1 MILSDTVKMKEY
13 QEVSVMILP
22 RCCFC
27 FRVSYA
33 PSYTVELFFLMY
45 LCCLGALKDNDI
57 NIETEGERLNHFR
70 NSISTCY
77 VKTEAVIYTI

>member
-22 RCCFC
+22 RCFC
-27 FRVSYA
+27 FRVNNA
-33 PSYTVELFFLMY
+33 PFYTVELFFLMY
-45 LCCLGALKDNDI
+45 LCCLGSLKDNDI
-57 NIETEGERLNHFR
+57 HIETEGERLNLFR
-70 NSISTCY
+70 NSISNCY